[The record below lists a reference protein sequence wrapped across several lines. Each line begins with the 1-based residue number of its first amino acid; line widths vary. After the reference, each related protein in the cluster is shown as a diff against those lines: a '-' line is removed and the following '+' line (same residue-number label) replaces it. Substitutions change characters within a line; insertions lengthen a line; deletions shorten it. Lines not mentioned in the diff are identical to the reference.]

1 MIVNWLSES
10 LCEMK
15 RTPTIKKSLTVC
27 KLKEALPDQHSE
39 IVLRIYKI
47 SNVLEIQIAHKSKY
61 AEVVRVVGSHNI

>member
-39 IVLRIYKI
+39 TVLRIYKI
-47 SNVLEIQIAHKSKY
+47 SNILEIQIAHKSKY
-61 AEVVRVVGSHNI
+61 AEVARAVSSNNI